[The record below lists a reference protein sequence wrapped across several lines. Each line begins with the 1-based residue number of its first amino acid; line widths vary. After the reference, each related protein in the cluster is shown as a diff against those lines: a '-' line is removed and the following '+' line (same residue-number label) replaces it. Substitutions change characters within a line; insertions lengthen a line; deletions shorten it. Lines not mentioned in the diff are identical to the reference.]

1 VNGRYR
7 PRALYLWLALLTFLA
22 VFAATAG
29 ARETLASRTQAV
41 RQTVAATLPTT
52 RTITV
57 SADWHDVQ
65 SVISMVNNTGD
76 PTTVVP
82 PATIDAIT
90 SSLHADFN
98 HAPVSLTPTGTD
110 WSSMTVPF
118 NLVNGDLPGTGGTPV
133 KIEISE
139 RQPLGPQ
146 VRLLSG
152 HLPVATPVPSP
163 VASTGQPGDR
173 QSAATLQVVM
183 TRQTAATFGLHAGSE
198 FVMPGSELA
207 STGTVTPVTILVT
220 GIVVPVNPSSSFWGI
235 DPGVLAADLQ
245 YQGPTGGRYWAG
257 GVLTGPDE
265 AGELQS
271 YFGSRNPR
279 MEWVFPLD
287 VSSLDGQQVQPLS
300 DALDKIGAQTPALSG
315 PLAPV
320 AATLTASSD
329 MWFSL
334 NLFIATAQSVDT
346 LLWLLYVSLTAAGLA
361 VLLLAAWMVV
371 MRRSAEITVIR
382 ARGGSLWQIA
392 IGTGRDA
399 ALLCVPAAV
408 IAAGLAILVV
418 PGAGSAQGAGS
429 AGGWWP
435 PIAVLVVA
443 VCGPALIA
451 AWQHRLPRRRT
462 AVSRLSRGGVRLVI
476 EAALVAAAVAGIVVS
491 RGQGAQ
497 PGSGVNLYTSSA
509 PILVAVPTVIVVLR
523 LYPLVLRGLVRASAR
538 SSRAPAFLGLAR
550 ASRTALT
557 PALPAFALVLALTVA
572 AFAGMV
578 RDAVINGEV
587 AASWQA
593 AGADATIT
601 SAYTAQSFTISPA
614 AARAVAAVPGVT
626 DAAEVMNESWTTT
639 AGTPVNVLAVDP
651 ASYAEL
657 VAHTRGFPPVPPGLL
672 ATPGQAG
679 APQPVLVS
687 PQAAAI
693 LGTPGPGGGAVTLS
707 TRQASLQPVRV
718 RVAGVIASTPALPA
732 GGAFVIMPLA
742 AIKSAST
749 SPGPAGVNE
758 MLLAGGSIDRARL
771 AAVLRHALPGGVA
784 TFRSD
789 ILSALT
795 SGPLQHG
802 AFTLFSLAVVVA
814 AILGLAVMF
823 LELALGA
830 AEREATLARLA
841 TMGLGEGQR
850 AWVVALEVLPAVT
863 AAAVA
868 AWACALALPRVLAPD
883 LDLSVFTKSSVAVK
897 LAADAASFAVP
908 LAGLAVLMAVALG
921 IEIRSGRRRE
931 GSSLRIG
938 G

>member
-1 VNGRYR
+1 VNRRYR
-7 PRALYLWLALLTFLA
+7 PRALYLWLALLTFCA

-65 SVISMVNNTGD
+65 SVISFVNNTGD
-76 PTTVVP
+76 PTTIVP

-98 HAPVSLTPTGTD
+98 RAPVSLTPAGTD

-118 NLVNGDLPGTGGTPV
+118 SPIDGDLPGTGRTPV
-133 KIEISE
+133 KIEITE

-152 HLPVATPVPSP
+152 HLPVATPVPGP
-163 VASTGQPGDR
+163 AAGPGKPGGEQP
-173 QSAATLQVVM
+173 AATLQVVM

-207 STGTVTPVTILVT
+207 STGVVTPVTVLVT
-220 GIVVPVNPSSSFWGI
+220 GIVAPVDPSSSFWGI

-245 YQGPTGGRYWAG
+245 FQGTAPYWAA
-257 GVLTGPDE
+257 GVMVGPAE
-265 AGELQS
+265 ADELQS
-271 YFGSRNPR
+271 YFGARDPR
-279 MEWVFPLD
+279 LEWVFPLD

-300 DALDKIGAQTPALSG
+300 DALDKIGTATPALPG

-320 AATLTASSD
+320 AATLTASSG
-329 MWFSL
+329 MLFSL

-346 LLWLLYVSLTAAGLA
+346 LLWLLYVSLTVAGLA
-361 VLLLAAWMVV
+361 VLLLAARMVA

-382 ARGGSLWQIA
+382 ARGGSLPQIA

-408 IAAGLAILVV
+408 SAAVLAILVV
-418 PGAGSAQGAGS
+418 PGAGSGPGAGS

-435 PIAVLVVA
+435 PIAVVA
-443 VCGPALIA
+443 VAVLGPAFFA
-451 AWQHRLPRRRT
+451 AWQHRLRRRT
-462 AVSRLSRGGVRLVI
+462 AFSRVPRGGTRLVI
-476 EAALVAAAVAGIVVS
+476 EAALVAASVAGIVVF
-491 RGQGAQ
+491 REQGVQA
-497 PGSGVNLYTSSA
+497 GSGVNLYASSA
-509 PILVAVPTVIVVLR
+509 PILVAVPAVIAVLR
-523 LYPLVLRGLVRASAR
+523 LYPLVLRGLLRAAAR

-550 ASRTALT
+550 ASRTAGLT
-557 PALPAFALVLALTVA
+557 PALPAIALVLALTVA

-587 AASWQA
+587 AASWRT
-593 AGADATIT
+593 AGADATVT
-601 SAYTAQSFTISPA
+601 AAYTAQRFTISPS

-626 DAAEVMNESWTTT
+626 RAAEVMNEFWTTT
-639 AGTPVNVLAVDP
+639 AGSQVDVLAVDP

-657 VAHTRGFPPVPPGLL
+657 VARTPGFPQVPAGLL

-687 PQAAAI
+687 PQAAA
-693 LGTPGPGGGAVTLS
+693 LLWAPGQGSGAVTLS

-742 AIKSAST
+742 AVKSAIT
-749 SPGPAGVNE
+749 PPEPVPVNE
-758 MLLAGGSIDRARL
+758 MLLAGGSIDQARL
-771 AAVLRHALPGGVA
+771 TAVLRHALPDA
-784 TFRSD
+784 TAAFRSD
-789 ILSALT
+789 VLSALT

-814 AILGLAVMF
+814 AILGLAVML

-850 AWVVALEVLPAVT
+850 AWVVALEVLPAVI
-863 AAAVA
+863 AAAAA
-868 AWACALALPRVLAPD
+868 AWACALALPPVLAPD
-883 LDLSVFTKSSVAVK
+883 LDLSVFTRSSVAVK
-897 LAADAASFAVP
+897 LAADAVSFAVP
-908 LAGLAVLMAVALG
+908 LAGLTVLTAVALG
-921 IEIRSGRRRE
+921 IEIRSGRRR
-931 GSSLRIG
+931 GATSLRIG
-938 G
+938 A

>member
-1 VNGRYR
+1 MNRRYR
-7 PRALYLWLALLTFLA
+7 PRALYLWLALLTFCA

-41 RQTVAATLPTT
+41 RQTMAATIPTT

-65 SVISMVNNTGD
+65 SVISFINNTGD
-76 PTTVVP
+76 PTTIVP

-90 SSLHADFN
+90 ASLHADFN
-98 HAPVSLTPTGTD
+98 RAPVSLTPAGTD

-133 KIEISE
+133 KIDITE

-152 HLPVATPVPSP
+152 RLPVATPVPSP
-163 VASTGQPGDR
+163 AAGTGKPGDR
-173 QSAATLQVVM
+173 QPTATLQVVM

-207 STGTVTPVTILVT
+207 STGVVTPVTVLVT

-245 YQGPTGGRYWAG
+245 YQGSPQTPYWAG
-257 GVLTGPDE
+257 GVMVGPDE
-265 AGELQS
+265 ADELQS
-271 YFGSRNPR
+271 YFGSRDPR

-300 DALDKIGAQTPALSG
+300 DALDKIGTDTPSLSG

-320 AATLTASSD
+320 AATLTVSSS
-329 MWFSL
+329 MLPAL
-334 NLFIATAQSVDT
+334 NAFIATAQSVDT
-346 LLWLLYVSLTAAGLA
+346 LLWLLYVSLTVAGLA
-361 VLLLAAWMVV
+361 VLLLAARMVV

-392 IGTGRDA
+392 VGTGRDA

-408 IAAGLAILVV
+408 IAAVLAILVV
-418 PGAGSAQGAGS
+418 PVAGSAQGAGS

-435 PIAVLVVA
+435 LLAVVAAAVL
-443 VCGPALIA
+443 GPALIA
-451 AWQHRLPRRRT
+451 AWQHRLPRRN
-462 AVSRLSRGGVRLVI
+462 AVPRRQRAGTRLVM
-476 EAALVAAAVAGIVVS
+476 EAALAAASVAGIVVF
-491 RGQGAQ
+491 RDQGVQA
-497 PGSGVNLYTSSA
+497 GSGVNFYTSSA
-509 PILVAVPTVIVVLR
+509 PILVAIPAGIVVLR
-523 LYPLVLRGLVRASAR
+523 LYPLVLRGLLRASAR
-538 SSRAPAFLGLAR
+538 SARAPAFLGLAR
-550 ASRTALT
+550 ASRTAALT

-587 AASWQA
+587 AASWHT
-593 AGADATIT
+593 AGADATVT
-601 SAYTAQSFTISPA
+601 SSYTAQSFTILPA

-626 DAAEVMNESWTTT
+626 HAAEVMNEFWTTT
-639 AGTPVNVLAVDP
+639 SGSRVNVLAVDP

-657 VAHTRGFPPVPPGLL
+657 VARTPGFPQVSAGLL
-672 ATPGQAG
+672 ATPGKAE

-687 PQAAAI
+687 PQAAAD
-693 LGTPGPGGGAVTLS
+693 LGSGAVTLRS
-707 TRQASLQPVRV
+707 RQASLQPVRV

-742 AIKSAST
+742 AIKSAIT
-749 SPGPAGVNE
+749 PPEPIPVNE
-758 MLLAGGSIDRARL
+758 MLLTGGSIDRARL
-771 AAVLRHALPGGVA
+771 AAVLRHALPDGDA

-789 ILSALT
+789 VLSALT

-814 AILGLAVMF
+814 AILGLAVML

-850 AWVVALEVLPAVT
+850 AWVVALEVLPAVV

-883 LDLSVFTKSSVAVK
+883 LDLSVFTRSSVAVK

-908 LAGLAVLMAVALG
+908 LAGLAVLTAVALG
-921 IEIRSGRRRE
+921 IEIRSGRRR
-931 GSSLRIG
+931 GASSLRIG